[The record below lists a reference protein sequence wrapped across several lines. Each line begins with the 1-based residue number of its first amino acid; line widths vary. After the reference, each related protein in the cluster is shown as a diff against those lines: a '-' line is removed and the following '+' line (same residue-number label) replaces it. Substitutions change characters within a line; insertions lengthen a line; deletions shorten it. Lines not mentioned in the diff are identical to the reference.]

1 MDKCHSPISTCPS
14 WQAAR
19 EAPRGFWFLVSFF
32 SFRSAKLGMIH
43 LSLWRPIYK
52 YLGAKEPVDSFGS
65 FKGEC
70 QDWTCNVYFIFLV
83 TVRCTGGNILD
94 LGEHLFKCSR
104 IFKTYGLSS
113 NISTE
118 IHVYVHI
125 FTWFPPKRF
134 QKNTPFSGNISCHIK
149 SRCVCFVCELLSPTK
164 TSRGSTNVRPAPC
177 AGARSLRDVQLHSV
191 VYQSWG
197 SWWIAGVTTWQ
208 LSFCQKNR
216 GIKLKSKNQKPK
228 NQIDLQKINILQLQ
242 DVHFKLATICKPRFF
257 EKVP

>member
-1 MDKCHSPISTCPS
+1 MTHDKHLKPSFLFGQMPLSHIDLPLLTGCPRSST
-14 WQAAR
+14 
-19 EAPRGFWFLVSFF
+19 GFLVSSEFF

-70 QDWTCNVYFIFLV
+70 QDWTCNVYFIFSV

-104 IFKTYGLSS
+104 IFKAYGLSS
-113 NISTE
+113 TISTE

-134 QKNTPFSGNISCHIK
+134 QKNTPFSRNISCH
-149 SRCVCFVCELLSPTK
+149 
-164 TSRGSTNVRPAPC
+164 
-177 AGARSLRDVQLHSV
+177 
-191 VYQSWG
+191 
-197 SWWIAGVTTWQ
+197 
-208 LSFCQKNR
+208 
-216 GIKLKSKNQKPK
+216 LKK
-228 NQIDLQKINILQLQ
+228 
-242 DVHFKLATICKPRFF
+242 
-257 EKVP
+257 

>member
-70 QDWTCNVYFIFLV
+70 QDWTCNVYFIFSV
-83 TVRCTGGNILD
+83 IVRCTGGNILD
-94 LGEHLFKCSR
+94 FKCSR

-125 FTWFPPKRF
+125 
-134 QKNTPFSGNISCHIK
+134 PFSRNISCHIK

-164 TSRGSTNVRPAPC
+164 TSRGSTNVRLAPC

-197 SWWIAGVTTWQ
+197 SWWTAGVTTWQ
-208 LSFCQKNR
+208 LSFCE
-216 GIKLKSKNQKPK
+216 
-228 NQIDLQKINILQLQ
+228 
-242 DVHFKLATICKPRFF
+242 KPRN
-257 EKVP
+257 EA